1 MRKNETDQAAHI
13 NRQGRQCGGLC
24 TSARDAVACHGKPDM
39 KTALE
44 IRVGIEG
51 ERHETLDLV

>member
-1 MRKNETDQAAHI
+1 MRKYESDQAVHI
-13 NRQGRQCGGLC
+13 NRHSRRSGSACI
-24 TSARDAVACHGKPDM
+24 SARGVATCRGKSDM

-51 ERHETLDLV
+51 EWHETLDLV